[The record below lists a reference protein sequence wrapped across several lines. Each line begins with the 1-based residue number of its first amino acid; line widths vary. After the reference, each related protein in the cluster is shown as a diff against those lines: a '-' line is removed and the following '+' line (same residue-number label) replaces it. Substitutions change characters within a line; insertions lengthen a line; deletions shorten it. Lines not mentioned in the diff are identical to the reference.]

1 MRRLLRLPLL
11 VALATTAA
19 ILGALMVFAAAPRQ
33 NAEAAPPSPSRSAA
47 TTTDVRSHWFR
58 MSTVVHETL
67 VPNHRNYA
75 ARTTA
80 SGPLLL
86 LLSATGKSPSD
97 YSRFLRLATD
107 SGYHVLGLDYWNVGR
122 SVASTCGT
130 DSACYGQLQRNRF
143 DGSRPSRFSH
153 VAPRDS
159 VLGRLKPALTY
170 LRREDP
176 HGGWGQYLGSGGVRW
191 DRVVLAGHSQG
202 GGESAFIAHI
212 RSVRGALLFGSPIV
226 TDGRAAAT
234 WLSGRGRTPVDRIYA
249 FDNTSDV
256 FWPRIAASWRLLGL
270 GAPEAVDG
278 RTTFSAHALV
288 SERRQPHAHIRML
301 ADSTLLDARGVPVYE
316 PVWSWMLQRF
326 LPARTARA

>member
-1 MRRLLRLPLL
+1 MRLLRRLPAL

-19 ILGALMVFAAAPRQ
+19 IVGAIAVVALLPRSDAATALP
-33 NAEAAPPSPSRSAA
+33 APSRHAMA
-47 TTTDVRSHWFR
+47 TTHIRSQWFR
-58 MSTVVHETL
+58 MSQVVHEPL
-67 VPNHRNYA
+67 APDHRNFA
-75 ARTTA
+75 ARTSA

-86 LLSATGKSPSD
+86 LLSATGKAPSD
-97 YSRFLRLATD
+97 YSRFLRLATG

-159 VLGRLKPALTY
+159 VLGRLKPALAY
-170 LRREDP
+170 LHRQDP

-191 DRVVLAGHSQG
+191 DRIVLAGHSQG

-256 FWPRIAASWRLLGL
+256 FWPRIEASWRLLGL
-270 GAPEAVDG
+270 GAPEVVDG
-278 RTTFSAHALV
+278 RTTFAAHALL

-301 ADSTLLDARGVPVYE
+301 ADSTLLDPRGVPVYE
-316 PVWSWMLQRF
+316 PVWSWMLHRF